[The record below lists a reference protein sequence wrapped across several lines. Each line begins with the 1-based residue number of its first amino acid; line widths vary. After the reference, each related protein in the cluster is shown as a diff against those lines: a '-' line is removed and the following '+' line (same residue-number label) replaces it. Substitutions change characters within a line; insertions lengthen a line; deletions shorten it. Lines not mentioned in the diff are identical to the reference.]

1 MEAPKTFSNDFLLE
15 TEGYLQQFL
24 AKRSK
29 QLLGLDGIIEDA
41 EVQRK
46 LQVIDNT
53 MACISKL
60 RSLL

>member
-1 MEAPKTFSNDFLLE
+1 MEPSKPLSNDFLRE

-41 EVQRK
+41 EVERK